1 MQSLLDSNDTN
12 ITDRSLFV
20 KREVLNL
27 PVVFKKGL
35 TETDE
40 KGYMYIFHSSNGGKP
55 ESERHEESVVLD
67 ERQTPVFFLP
77 RQSTIKG

>member
-1 MQSLLDSNDTN
+1 MQSLLDSSDTN

-20 KREVLNL
+20 KRGVLNL

-40 KGYMYIFHSSNGGKP
+40 KGYIYFP
-55 ESERHEESVVLD
+55 
-67 ERQTPVFFLP
+67 FF
-77 RQSTIKG
+77 QWGEA